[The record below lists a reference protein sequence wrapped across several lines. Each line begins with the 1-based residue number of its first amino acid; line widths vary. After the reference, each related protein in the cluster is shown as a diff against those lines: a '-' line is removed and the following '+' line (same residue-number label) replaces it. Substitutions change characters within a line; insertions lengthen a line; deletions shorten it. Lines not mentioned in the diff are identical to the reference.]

1 MPIFMLT
8 LRVITTKP
16 NRLTHK
22 NNMNILQR
30 RMFANGDE
38 VISQNPIP
46 LENIVMNLY
55 NQGLSAMEIQAQ
67 INNPNFTTTEIEN
80 ILVKA
85 GLSIDPTITDYGI
98 DADYTGIIPGPP
110 DFTRSGSLTNEISL
124 RPNLNITPVV
134 EDINVTSLLED
145 NFAETNDL
153 PKSIDKKTL
162 GPNDIQLSNDEIIDF
177 SAEIDSIKK
186 GGYKS
191 NYFLLYNS
199 PDIKRGKNVDEIL
212 ELFVN
217 QNEPGLSRL
226 GNSQSIDERRGTA
239 SGPSNFLLGGIGALN
254 LAIDTGRE
262 ALEKIVPPVADF
274 FGGSASADSARNLFE
289 GDYLEKGFYGRS
301 GLKTKTVDDL
311 MRRDFGT
318 QLGADANEE
327 TDEIQADLTTIDNL
341 PIKENIAETE
351 ATIAE
356 NERLEK
362 IGQEFLAEELEF
374 DGLGNSEIN
383 SQIVDAVKAGDIS
396 ESSTIYSNEKTPASN
411 FSQFVQS
418 PDFIRF
424 VRNIGKGLTTTGKI
438 GEGIALGSAA
448 AAEEK
453 YQEEKDAKTIA
464 AELEKEKAKLA
475 KDSQMTIADADKLIK
490 ADENT
495 TEAASKL
502 IKSQNTRALMTEL
515 RSILNNENPT
525 SIGSFA
531 QGILDQAQQV
541 APDLFAQEFP
551 EGKPY
556 ESLSASLRA
565 KKLATLI
572 SQSNIRAILGES
584 SKSIS
589 NFDREIVEQLS
600 TQIKLGQPA
609 ALNLKSLNELDK
621 SLSDDIL
628 ANYSTILS
636 TNNRLIQAGNKLGS
650 LSALEILRM
659 YPTLESL
666 KLEQKNEQVQI
677 IDLSGFFE

>member
-1 MPIFMLT
+1 
-8 LRVITTKP
+8 
-16 NRLTHK
+16 
-22 NNMNILQR
+22 
-30 RMFANGDE
+30 
-38 VISQNPIP
+38 
-46 LENIVMNLY
+46 
-55 NQGLSAMEIQAQ
+55 
-67 INNPNFTTTEIEN
+67 
-80 ILVKA
+80 
-85 GLSIDPTITDYGI
+85 
-98 DADYTGIIPGPP
+98 
-110 DFTRSGSLTNEISL
+110 
-124 RPNLNITPVV
+124 
-134 EDINVTSLLED
+134 
-145 NFAETNDL
+145 
-153 PKSIDKKTL
+153 
-162 GPNDIQLSNDEIIDF
+162 
-177 SAEIDSIKK
+177 
-186 GGYKS
+186 
-191 NYFLLYNS
+191 
-199 PDIKRGKNVDEIL
+199 
-212 ELFVN
+212 
-217 QNEPGLSRL
+217 
-226 GNSQSIDERRGTA
+226 
-239 SGPSNFLLGGIGALN
+239 
-254 LAIDTGRE
+254 
-262 ALEKIVPPVADF
+262 
-274 FGGSASADSARNLFE
+274 
-289 GDYLEKGFYGRS
+289 
-301 GLKTKTVDDL
+301 
-311 MRRDFGT
+311 
-318 QLGADANEE
+318 
-327 TDEIQADLTTIDNL
+327 
-341 PIKENIAETE
+341 
-351 ATIAE
+351 
-356 NERLEK
+356 
-362 IGQEFLAEELEF
+362 
-374 DGLGNSEIN
+374 
-383 SQIVDAVKAGDIS
+383 
-396 ESSTIYSNEKTPASN
+396 
-411 FSQFVQS
+411 
-418 PDFIRF
+418 
-424 VRNIGKGLTTTGKI
+424 
-438 GEGIALGSAA
+438 
-448 AAEEK
+448 
-453 YQEEKDAKTIA
+453 
-464 AELEKEKAKLA
+464 
-475 KDSQMTIADADKLIK
+475 MTIADADKLIK

>member
-1 MPIFMLT
+1 MSFLE
-8 LRVITTKP
+8 
-16 NRLTHK
+16 
-22 NNMNILQR
+22 R

-55 NQGLSAMEIQAQ
+55 NQGLSPMEIQAQ
-67 INNPNFTTTEIEN
+67 INNPNFTTAEIEN

-85 GLSIDPTITDYGI
+85 GLSIDTTITDYEVNP
-98 DADYTGIIPGPP
+98 DYTGIIPGTP
-110 DFTRSGSLTNEISL
+110 DFTRSGSLTNEIPFQ
-124 RPNLNITPVV
+124 PNLNITPVV
-134 EDINVTSLLED
+134 EDINVTSLLEN

-153 PKSIDKKTL
+153 PKSTDKKTL
-162 GPNDIQLSNDEIIDF
+162 GPDDIQLSNDEIIDF

-186 GGYKS
+186 GGYNS

-199 PDIKRGKNVDEIL
+199 LDIKKGKNVDEIL
-212 ELFVN
+212 KLFVN
-217 QNEPGLSRL
+217 QNEPGLSRF
-226 GNSQSIDERRGTA
+226 GNSQSIDERRGTIR
-239 SGPSNFLLGGIGALN
+239 GPSNFLLGGIGALN
-254 LAIDTGRE
+254 LAVDTGRE

-274 FGGSASADSARNLFE
+274 FGGRASADSARNLFE
-289 GDYLEKGFYGRS
+289 GDYLEEGFFGRS
-301 GLKTKTVDDL
+301 GFKRKTVDDV
-311 MRRDFGT
+311 MRRVFGT
-318 QLGADANEE
+318 KLGADANEE
-327 TDEIQADLTTIDNL
+327 TDKIQADLTTIDNL

-356 NERLEK
+356 NDRLEK
-362 IGQEFLAEELEF
+362 IGEEFLAEELEF
-374 DGLGNSEIN
+374 DELGNSEIN
-383 SQIVDAVKAGDIS
+383 SQIVEAVKKGEIP
-396 ESSTIYSNEKTPASN
+396 ESPTIYSNEKTPASN

-475 KDSQMTIADADKLIK
+475 KDNQRTIADADKLIK

-495 TEAASKL
+495 TAAASKL
-502 IKSQNTRALMTEL
+502 IKSQNTRALMAEL
-515 RSILNNENPT
+515 KGILNNENPT

-531 QGILDQAQQV
+531 QGILDEAQQA
-541 APDLFAQEFP
+541 APELFAKEFP
-551 EGKPY
+551 AGQPY
-556 ESLSASLRA
+556 KDLSASLRA

-589 NFDREIVEQLS
+589 NFDREIVQQLS

-621 SLSDDIL
+621 ALSDDIL
-628 ANYSTILS
+628 ANYSTIQS
-636 TNNRLIQAGNKLGS
+636 SSNRLKQAGDLLGS
-650 LSALEILRM
+650 KSALEILRM
-659 YPTLESL
+659 YPTLASL
-666 KLEQKNEQVQI
+666 QLQQGQEQVQVL
-677 IDLSGFFE
+677 DLSGFFE